1 MKRALVIGSGAI
13 KIGEAGEFDY
23 SGSQCLK
30 ALKEEGVESVL
41 VNPNIATI
49 QTSPKFS
56 ERIHFVPINLES
68 VTSVIEKERPDAILL
83 GFGGQTA
90 LNCGIELSEKGVLD
104 KYGMKVLGTP
114 IRGIQLTEDRDL
126 FKKTMVGAGIP
137 VPQSTA
143 VYSFDEAKKVAGE
156 LGYPVIIRVAYTLGG
171 KGGGVARTLAEL
183 EQIVE
188 RGLNSSMTHQVL
200 VEEYLGGWK
209 QIEYEIMRD
218 RAGNSMVICNM
229 ENMLG
234 MRIHTGDNIVVAPSQ
249 TLTNSEYHTLRS
261 SSLVAAK
268 TCGIVGECNIQ
279 FALDPRSERSAAIE
293 INARLSRSSALASKA
308 TGYPLAYIAAKL
320 ALGYELTELKNKV
333 SGVTTA
339 LFEPSL
345 DYMVVKMPRW
355 DTDKFDGASRVIGT
369 SMKSIGEVMAVGR
382 GFEETIQK
390 AARMANGRNDGVV
403 KTRTPPRNPSE
414 IIKSLERPT
423 DSIAFDVTEALRA
436 GIRPEEVAAKSE
448 VDPWFVSK
456 LKNVVDFH
464 GVLESQQPGEIPGK
478 ELLLQAKKYGF
489 SDRQLGE
496 LLGVDEDRVRDARVR
511 LGVVPVTK
519 IIDTLAAEWPA
530 KTNYLYQTFDAAVD
544 EAPSTSRRKV
554 IVLGAGPYRIGSSVE
569 FDWGTM
575 NMAWALRQN
584 GYEEVIVV
592 NCNPETVST
601 DFDMSDRLYFEE
613 LSVERLLAIY
623 DKERPE
629 GVVLCVG
636 GQTPNDL
643 AQELERRGVTVLG
656 TSSQSIEAAEDRGKF
671 SALLDRLGI
680 PQPAWG
686 SFRSPGEASAFC
698 SRTGYPV
705 IVRPSH
711 VLSGSAMRVIW
722 DPADLETFIL
732 KAAQVN
738 PDYPVTV
745 SEFIEGAREVEVDAV
760 SDGKNTV
767 IGAII
772 EHVQNAGIHSGD
784 AIMSIPTVSI
794 SKAAKEKIRVYTR
807 SIARELKARGPLN
820 IQFLVRGASVFV
832 IECNL
837 RASRSLPFVCK
848 ATGVNLVDVVA
859 PAIAGGSLSRKTD
872 VEEPSGFAVKA
883 PQFSFLQMD
892 GADPKL
898 GVEMR
903 STGEVACFGET
914 FAEAL
919 AKAFRASGH
928 KIPKRGD
935 QGLMLFE
942 PWQDEA
948 GASALIASFRKKG
961 LDVLTLGSA
970 SGKGKVQEALSLI
983 SEGKVSFVLSFNAN
997 SNTTSEEL
1005 YRVRRK
1011 AVDLQVQV
1019 ISTKE
1024 EAEAL
1029 LLCVDPK

>member
-1 MKRALVIGSGAI
+1 M
-13 KIGEAGEFDY
+13 D
-23 SGSQCLK
+23 
-30 ALKEEGVESVL
+30 SVL

-49 QTSPKFS
+49 QTSSQFS
-56 ERIHFVPINLES
+56 DCIHFVPVSLAS
-68 VTSVIEKERPDAILL
+68 VTKVIEAERPDGILL

-90 LNCGIELSEKGVLD
+90 LNCGIELAEKGVLEE
-104 KYGMKVLGTP
+104 YGVQVLGTP

-126 FKKTMVGAGIP
+126 FKQTMAEADVP
-137 VPQSTA
+137 VPRSTA
-143 VYSFDEAKKVAGE
+143 VYSFKEAKKVAGD
-156 LGYPVIIRVAYTLGG
+156 LGFPVMVRVAYTLGG
-171 KGGGVARTLAEL
+171 KGGGVARDLDGL
-183 EQIVE
+183 EQTVE
-188 RGLNSSMTHQVL
+188 RGLNSSLSHQVL

-218 RAGNSMVICNM
+218 RDDNSMIVCNM

-234 MRIHTGDNIVVAPSQ
+234 MRVHTGDNIVVAPSQ
-249 TLTNSEYHTLRS
+249 TLTNSEYHTLRTA
-261 SSLVAAK
+261 SLRAAK

-279 FALDPRSERSAAIE
+279 FALHPGSERYAAIE

-320 ALGYELTELKNKV
+320 ALGCHLTELKNKV

-345 DYMVVKMPRW
+345 DYLVVKMPRW
-355 DTDKFDGASRVIGT
+355 DTAKFDGASRTIGT
-369 SMKSIGEVMAVGR
+369 SMKSIGEVMAIGR
-382 GFEETIQK
+382 GFEEAIQK
-390 AARMANGRNDGVV
+390 AARMANPQFDGVV
-403 KTRTPPRNPSE
+403 RSGAKVQNKSSAIRKLEHPSD
-414 IIKSLERPT
+414 T
-423 DSIAFDVTEALRA
+423 IALDLADALRA
-436 GIRPEEVAAKSE
+436 GIDERTVSEMSE

-464 GVLESQQPGEIPGK
+464 EVLEAQPPGAIPTRAV
-478 ELLLQAKKYGF
+478 LSQAKKLGF
-489 SDRQLGE
+489 SDRQLGD
-496 LLGVDEDRVRDARVR
+496 LVGAGEDRVREARAR
-511 LGVVPVTK
+511 LGVTPVTK
-519 IIDTLAAEWPA
+519 VIDTLAAEWPA
-530 KTNYLYQTFDAAVD
+530 KTNYLYQTFNAAID
-544 EAPSTSRRKV
+544 EAPRTDKRKAM
-554 IVLGAGPYRIGSSVE
+554 VLGAGPYRIGSSVE

-575 NMAWALRQN
+575 NMAWALKRN
-584 GYEEVIVV
+584 GFDEVVVV

-613 LSVERLLAIY
+613 LTVERLLAIY
-623 DKERPE
+623 DRERPE
-629 GVVLCVG
+629 GIVLCVG

-643 AQELERRGVTVLG
+643 AESLEKRGVTILG
-656 TSSQSIEAAEDRGKF
+656 TSSQSVETAEDRAKF

-686 SFRSPGEASAFC
+686 SFRSPAEAATFC
-698 SRTGYPV
+698 ARVGYPV

-722 DPADLETFIL
+722 DPSELETYITR
-732 KAAQVN
+732 AAKVN
-738 PDYPVTV
+738 PEYPVVV
-745 SEFIEGAREVEVDAV
+745 SEFVEGAREVEVDAV
-760 SDGKNTV
+760 SDGRNTV

-772 EHVQNAGIHSGD
+772 EHVQDAGIHSGD

-807 SIARELKARGPLN
+807 GIARELKARGPLN

-837 RASRSLPFVCK
+837 RASRSLPYVCK
-848 ATGVNLVDVVA
+848 ATGVNLIDVVA
-859 PAIAGGSLSRKTD
+859 PVMNGGTLERTTD
-872 VEEPSGFAVKA
+872 VEEPKRFAVKA

-903 STGEVACFGET
+903 STGEVACFGDT
-914 FAEAL
+914 FREAL
-919 AKAFRASGH
+919 SLAFKATGH
-928 KIPKRGD
+928 KIPKKGD
-935 QGLMLFE
+935 VGIVLFE
-942 PWQDEA
+942 SWQGVA
-948 GASALIASFRKKG
+948 GVEGLLAKFRKLGIEVIEHDEDSIKTKE
-961 LDVLTLGSA
+961 DEVLKMVST
-970 SGKGKVQEALSLI
+970 
-983 SEGKVSFVLSFNAN
+983 GKVSFVLSFNAN
-997 SNTTSEEL
+997 SNVDSEL
-1005 YRVRRK
+1005 FHRVRRK

-1029 LLCVDPK
+1029 ILCIEE

>member
-1 MKRALVIGSGAI
+1 M
-13 KIGEAGEFDY
+13 GEAGEFDY

-30 ALKEEGVESVL
+30 ALKEEGVDSVL

-49 QTSPKFS
+49 QTSPRFS
-56 ERIHFVPINLES
+56 DRIHFVPVSVES
-68 VTSVIEKERPDAILL
+68 VTGVIEKERPDGILL

-90 LNCGIELSEKGVLD
+90 LNCGIGLSEAGVFD
-104 KYGMKVLGTP
+104 RYGVRVLGTP

-126 FKKTMVGAGIP
+126 FKKTMVGCDVP
-137 VPQSTA
+137 VPRSVA
-143 VYSFDEAKKVAGE
+143 VYSFGEAKKAADD
-156 LGYPVIIRVAYTLGG
+156 LGFPVMIRVAYTLGG
-171 KGGGVARTLAEL
+171 KGGGVARNLQEL
-183 EQIVE
+183 SQIVE
-188 RGLNSSMTHQVL
+188 RGLNSSLARQVL

-218 RAGNSMVICNM
+218 RDDNSVIICNM

-234 MRIHTGDNIVVAPSQ
+234 MRVHTGDNIVVAPSQ
-249 TLTNSEYHTLRS
+249 TLTNAEYHLLRTA
-261 SSLVAAK
+261 SLRAAK

-279 FALDPRSERSAAIE
+279 FALHPGSERYAAIE

-308 TGYPLAYIAAKL
+308 TGYPLAYVAAKL
-320 ALGYELTELKNKV
+320 ALGYHLTELKNRV
-333 SGVTTA
+333 SGTTTA

-345 DYMVVKMPRW
+345 DYLVVKMPRW
-355 DTDKFDGASRVIGT
+355 DTVKFDGAARGIGT

-382 GFEETIQK
+382 GFEEAIQK
-390 AARMANGRNDGVV
+390 AARMANPQHDGVV
-403 KTRTPPRNPSE
+403 RAGKPSE
-414 IIKSLERPT
+414 LSAAMASIEHPSDT
-423 DSIAFDVTEALRA
+423 IAFDLAEALRA
-436 GIRPEEVAAKSE
+436 GAGEGDVAAKSE

-456 LKNVVDFH
+456 YKNVVDFH
-464 GVLESQQPGEIPGK
+464 AFLESQPPGAVPSK
-478 ELLLQAKKYGF
+478 DALTKAKKLGF
-489 SDRQLGE
+489 SDRQIGD
-496 LLGVDEDRVRDARVR
+496 LLGMGEDRVREARVR
-511 LGVVPVTK
+511 LGVTPVTK
-519 IIDTLAAEWPA
+519 VIDTLAAEWPSR
-530 KTNYLYQTFDAAVD
+530 TNYLYQTFDAAVD
-544 EAPSTSRRKV
+544 EAPPTSGRKV
-554 IVLGAGPYRIGSSVE
+554 MVLGAGPYRIGSSVE

-575 NMAWALRQN
+575 NMAWALKRL
-584 GYEEVIVV
+584 GYEVVVV

-613 LSVERLLAIY
+613 LTVERLLAIY
-623 DKERPE
+623 DKEKPE
-629 GVVLCVG
+629 GMVLCVG

-643 AQELERRGVTVLG
+643 AESLEKRGVTILG
-656 TSSQSIEAAEDRGKF
+656 TSSQSIETAEDRTKF

-686 SFRSPGEASAFC
+686 SFRSPTEAAIFC
-698 SRTGYPV
+698 SRVGYPV

-722 DPADLETFIL
+722 DPSELEVYIT
-732 KAAQVN
+732 KAAMVN
-738 PDYPVTV
+738 PNYPVVV

-772 EHVQNAGIHSGD
+772 EHVQDAGIHSGD
-784 AIMSIPTVSI
+784 AIMSIPTVSV

-820 IQFLVRGASVFV
+820 IQFLVRGTSVYV

-837 RASRSLPFVCK
+837 RASRSLPYVCK

-859 PAIAGGSLSRKTD
+859 PAIEGGSLKRTTD
-872 VEEPSGFAVKA
+872 VEEPKCFAVKA
-883 PQFSFLQMD
+883 PMFSFLQMD

-903 STGEVACFGET
+903 STGEVACFGDT

-919 AKAFRASGH
+919 SQAFLATGH
-928 KIPKRGD
+928 KMPKKGD
-935 QGLMLFE
+935 VGVMLLE
-942 PWQDEA
+942 PWQ
-948 GASALIASFRKKG
+948 
-961 LDVLTLGSA
+961 GSA
-970 SGKGKVQEALSLI
+970 GVKPLLSRFRTAGIEVLELDEETLASRMTEVLGAI
-983 SEGKVSFVLSFNAN
+983 AGGKVSFVLSFNAN
-997 SNTTSEEL
+997 TNVDSEAFH
-1005 YRVRRK
+1005 RVRRK

-1019 ISTKE
+1019 LSTKE

-1029 LLCVDPK
+1029 LLCVGK